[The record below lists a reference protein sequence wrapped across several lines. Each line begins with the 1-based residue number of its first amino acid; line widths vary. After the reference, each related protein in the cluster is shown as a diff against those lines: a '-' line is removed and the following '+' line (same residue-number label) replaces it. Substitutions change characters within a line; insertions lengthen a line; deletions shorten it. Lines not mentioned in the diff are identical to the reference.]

1 MSKIKEFFSRISPL
15 KDEYWNIF
23 YSKLELRKFPKKS
36 IILKQGEVENYLN
49 FVESGIVRH
58 YFERIEND
66 ITFDFTF
73 EGTFYSSYKSFLT
86 RKPSEYNIQAL
97 MDVELYSISFENL
110 QKVYNETPKGNMF
123 GRFAAEGLYLI
134 KFNRELSLLT
144 KTAEQRYLNLF
155 KEHRKLIKEIP
166 LKYIA
171 SYIGVTPQ
179 ALSRIRRRVVISSV
193 GD

>member
-1 MSKIKEFFSRISPL
+1 MSKIKEFFAKISPL

-23 YSKLELRKFPKKS
+23 YSKLEQRKFPKKS
-36 IILKQGEVENYLN
+36 IILKEGEVENYLN

-86 RKPSEYNIQAL
+86 RKPSEYNIQSL
-97 MDVELYSISFENL
+97 TDVELYSISYENL
-110 QKVYNETPKGNMF
+110 QKVYAETIKGNMF
-123 GRFAAEGLYLI
+123 GRFAAEGLYINKL
-134 KFNRELSLLT
+134 NRELSFLT
-144 KTAEQRYLNLF
+144 KTAEERYLSLF
-155 KEHRKLIKEIP
+155 EEQPELIREIP
-166 LKYIA
+166 LQYIA

-179 ALSRIRRRVVISSV
+179 ALSRIRRRIS
-193 GD
+193 